1 MALTLTITAESAEDL
16 RTQLHV
22 LLGASVISAALAEAL
37 GRAGLA
43 RSDTA
48 KPSVA
53 APVPSQRN
61 PNVKTISTEGPPEEI
76 TEQKQDVK
84 PRRAHRK
91 VKTPANSEP
100 SEPSGAPEPSHNGEA
115 LATQRGTTP
124 VATSDVSHPD
134 GDEDIFSGFDPVDA
148 QKIKDE
154 VLPQLRDLFV
164 SGKVKQV
171 RAILDKFGDGAKS
184 IPEIDARQFPAIRDF
199 LTQGSAA

>member
-22 LLGASVISAALAEAL
+22 LLGASAIVT
-37 GRAGLA
+37 LA
-43 RSDTA
+43 RDLEKA
-48 KPSVA
+48 PAEPS
-53 APVPSQRN
+53 APVPSQGDTDG
-61 PNVKTISTEGPPEEI
+61 KISSPEEI
-76 TEQKQDVK
+76 TEQNQEVK
-84 PRRAHRK
+84 KRRAHRK
-91 VKTPANSEP
+91 VKA
-100 SEPSGAPEPSHNGEA
+100 EPSGAPEPSHNGEA
-115 LATQRGTTP
+115 RETHREM
-124 VATSDVSHPD
+124 TSAGVLDVSD
-134 GDEDIFSGFDPVDA
+134 RGDEDIFSGFDPVDA

-199 LTQGSAA
+199 LAQGSAV